1 MVTNELG
8 VGLIRIHGF
17 GEACEDV
24 SIRQGRYSIGCYLAR
39 FKSNSQGRTEMSML
53 SSYIKRKVKKH
64 GAKGF
69 IIIILDII
77 VKMTPSKEDD
87 RMVAKIK
94 KAMDSFK

>member
-1 MVTNELG
+1 
-8 VGLIRIHGF
+8 
-17 GEACEDV
+17 
-24 SIRQGRYSIGCYLAR
+24 
-39 FKSNSQGRTEMSML
+39 MSML

-69 IIIILDII
+69 IIMVLDIK